1 MAKDAKG
8 HGSEKRGGDVAGNI
22 QQAYKNAATLGPDH
36 PSVGSALQAAA
47 RAQLAA
53 HQGGVEAASKGLFT
67 DTQIA
72 VLKEGYAKIKSVD
85 PIQPS
90 YGRLT
95 ALLDRSSPAQLK
107 QLAGAGIKFVSPLA
121 QNRVSRSG
129 KSDYTADRIYGDR
142 RDLRD

>member
-8 HGSEKRGGDVAGNI
+8 HGSEKRSGSDFVQGLQPMTPD
-22 QQAYKNAATLGPDH
+22 QQKTLLGRETP
-36 PSVGSALQAAA
+36 
-47 RAQLAA
+47 LAA
-53 HQGGVEAASKGLFT
+53 HQAGTDAASKGLFT
-67 DTQIA
+67 DAQIS

-90 YGRLT
+90 YGRMT
-95 ALLDRSSPAQLK
+95 ALLDRASPAQLK

-129 KSDYTADRIYGDR
+129 GKSDYTADRIYGDR